1 MEYAILESNGQL
13 SSFKRKDVTY
23 CPLPI
28 ITSGG
33 IEKENLLKI
42 HKTKEWVEE
51 EMEKQGIFSVKEV
64 YYAAYDGKNLQFITR
79 ES

>member
-1 MEYAILESNGQL
+1 MNY
-13 SSFKRKDVTY
+13 SFKKSDIEY

-42 HKTKEWVEE
+42 QKDEQWIKSEL
-51 EMEKQGIFSVKEV
+51 EKQGIFSEQEV
-64 YYAAYDGKNLQFITR
+64 YYAAYDGKELRCLTRNSLNLKQKKR
-79 ES
+79 H